1 MACLPLNETLAAT
14 PRIRQL
20 RVKKHLNRANVRKTL
35 LVLRSVNHKLRQTI
49 IDVIERNPR
58 VTVTDIYIK
67 LRLEQCVV
75 SQHLRI
81 LRAAKVVIT
90 EKNGKYIHYSVN
102 FDRLNQIAEM
112 TASLAE

>member
-1 MACLPLNETLAAT
+1 MACMPLNEDLVVK
-14 PRIRQL
+14 PRVRQL
-20 RVKKHLNRANVRKTL
+20 KAKKHLNSANVRKTL
-35 LVLRSVNHKLRQTI
+35 LVLRAVNHKLRQTI
-49 IDVIERNPR
+49 INVIERNPQ

-90 EKNGKYIHYSVN
+90 EKRGKFIHYSVN
-102 FDRLNQIAEM
+102 VDRMNQIAEM
-112 TASLAE
+112 TAMLAE